1 MMLRFLATGLA
12 HCALVLALARLCR
25 AQESARAGAASASAS
40 VRTWGSGT
48 TQRRWVDSCTNGAVG
63 AALDDLRGRA
73 AETHGSL
80 WTSISGGGFGNE
92 LNGLLSSV
100 SLALALNRSA
110 HVEHAASR
118 TAPLFQPGG
127 GVEFFYADALARG
140 LPAASSVVL
149 LTGQPSNLPQLDAGL
164 EKRVLGFLR
173 KIAGDRAAAKV
184 SFETVLSCLAAELLR
199 PTSVLEDAL
208 RAYLRGPAET
218 VVGIHLRTTDG
229 AMAQYMGNGPHHRFG
244 GIRQTNAAGSE
255 TGRRLGLDYTGT
267 ARKKMGC
274 LIGDFRFG
282 GCLAALARTLQN
294 ATFFVAGDERSA
306 VDAVKAIVA
315 SARPNATILETAG
328 AAVHTG
334 REDHKLDASRTHR
347 SGHAEGVIKALVD
360 FLMLVYADVFLS
372 NCPDG
377 GSTFAANVHLLRLGG
392 TNFFKAE
399 SLCKSYPAQPARG
412 L

>member
-1 MMLRFLATGLA
+1 
-12 HCALVLALARLCR
+12 VKDW
-25 AQESARAGAASASAS
+25 ASRKEVAD
-40 VRTWGSGT
+40 RH
-48 TQRRWVDSCTNGAVG
+48 
-63 AALDDLRGRA
+63 LRGDA
-73 AETHGSL
+73 
-80 WTSISGGGFGNE
+80 
-92 LNGLLSSV
+92 
-100 SLALALNRSA
+100 
-110 HVEHAASR
+110 
-118 TAPLFQPGG
+118 
-127 GVEFFYADALARG
+127 VEFFYADALARG

-184 SFETVLSCLAAELLR
+184 SFETVLGCLAAELLR

-255 TGRRLGLDYTGT
+255 TGRRLSLDYTGT
-267 ARKKMGC
+267 VRKKMGC

-328 AAVHTG
+328 GAVHTG